1 MDAAKKCEDF
11 HLRQGMEHHRTT
23 HRGERIKHC
32 IQDGASGEQ
41 DGYLLFSVESEK
53 GGFLELASPEEGP

>member
-1 MDAAKKCEDF
+1 M
-11 HLRQGMEHHRTT
+11 
-23 HRGERIKHC
+23 KHC

-53 GGFLELASPEEGP
+53 GGFLELANPEEGP